1 MLLLSLIVLN
11 LALGAGNP
19 NSQPL
24 TVEKL
29 LGRDSRWF
37 IQLFSS
43 PYVVSSSAMGLQPH
57 LWDFPPHWKKR
68 SLTLQTSLDHLWTRE
83 IVGGSLWHVIPIV
96 SLTILSPVV
105 PTILF
110 LVLPRWWVYVQVFTC
125 SSHLLDVWSQTTWF
139 SESLCR
145 SDLSGS
151 K

>member
-1 MLLLSLIVLN
+1 MLLLSLIVLD

-19 NSQPL
+19 NSQPQ

-68 SLTLQTSLDHLWTRE
+68 SLMLQTSLDHLWTRE

-110 LVLPRWWVYVQVFTC
+110 LVLPR
-125 SSHLLDVWSQTTWF
+125 SSPVCPGLHLLLSSPACLKLNYLIFWKLVQIWF
-139 SESLCR
+139 KWE
-145 SDLSGS
+145 
-151 K
+151 